1 MAPPGRRLEQRKLIV
16 YARSTTIQAHP
27 SFIDAGIKHIRDTV
41 MPALADIEGSAG
53 LSLLVDRD
61 SGRCIATS
69 SWRDEETLRASEAPA
84 IHLRDQA
91 AEVFHGTAHVER
103 WDIEVLHRDHTSR
116 VGACVRATWFKVDPG
131 KMMHAVDAFKLRLPG
146 MEGADGF
153 CSASLMVDHSA
164 GRAVSSVTFDSVDQ
178 MRASREPA
186 ETARASFL
194 RDAGAELL
202 EVCEFELAI
211 AHLHVPE
218 LV

>member
-1 MAPPGRRLEQRKLIV
+1 M

-41 MPALADIEGSAG
+41 MPALADIEGSEG
-53 LSLLVDRD
+53 LSLLVDRE

-69 SWRDEETLRASEAPA
+69 SWRDEETLRASEGPA

-91 AEVFHGTAHVER
+91 TEVFHGTAHVER

-116 VGACVRATWFKVDPG
+116 PGACVRATWFKVDPG
-131 KMMHAVDAFKLRLPG
+131 TMTHAVDVWKLNLPA
-146 MEGADGF
+146 MEGTDGF
-153 CSASLMVDHSA
+153 CSASLMADHAA
-164 GRAVSSVTFDSVDQ
+164 GRAVSSVTFDSVEQ
-178 MRASREPA
+178 MRADREQA
-186 ETARASFL
+186 EAIRTRAL
-194 RDAGAELL
+194 RETGAELL

-218 LV
+218 MV

>member
-1 MAPPGRRLEQRKLIV
+1 M

-41 MPALADIEGSAG
+41 MPALADIDGSAG

-69 SWRDEETLRASEAPA
+69 SWRDEETLRASEATA

-91 AEVFHGTAHVER
+91 TEVFHGTSQVSR
-103 WDIEVLHRDHTSR
+103 WDIEVLHRDHASHL
-116 VGACVRATWFKVDPG
+116 GACVRVTWFKVDPG
-131 KMMHAVDAFKLRLPG
+131 KMTHAVDVYKLRLPA
-146 MEGADGF
+146 MEEVDGF

-164 GRAVSSVTFDSVDQ
+164 GRAVSSVTFDSVEQ
-178 MRASREPA
+178 MRASREQSEA
-186 ETARASFL
+186 GRTAFL
-194 RDAGAELL
+194 REAGAELL
-202 EVCEFELAI
+202 EVSEFELAI

-218 LV
+218 MV

>member
-1 MAPPGRRLEQRKLIV
+1 M

-69 SWRDEETLRASEAPA
+69 SWMDEDTLRASEAPA

-91 AEVFHGTAHVER
+91 TEVFHGTAHVER
-103 WDIEVLHRDHTSR
+103 WDIEVLHRNHTSR

-131 KMMHAVDAFKLRLPG
+131 KMTHAVDVFKLRLPA

-164 GRAVSSVTFDSVDQ
+164 GRAVTSVTFDSVEQ
-178 MRASREPA
+178 MRASRAQA
-186 ETARASFL
+186 ETARTAFL
-194 RDAGAELL
+194 REAGAELL

-218 LV
+218 MV

>member
-1 MAPPGRRLEQRKLIV
+1 M

-41 MPALADIEGSAG
+41 MPALADIEGSEG

-69 SWRDEETLRASEAPA
+69 SWMDEETLRASEAPA

-91 AEVFHGTAHVER
+91 TEVFHGTARVER
-103 WDIEVLHRDHTSR
+103 WDIEVLHRDHASR
-116 VGACVRATWFKVDPG
+116 PGACVRVTWFKVDPG
-131 KMMHAVDAFKLRLPG
+131 TMTHAVDVWKLSLPTI
-146 MEGADGF
+146 EEADGF
-153 CSASLMVDHSA
+153 CSASLMADHAA
-164 GRAVSSVTFDSVDQ
+164 GRAVSSVTFDSVEQ
-178 MRASREPA
+178 MRASREQTESIRSRA
-186 ETARASFL
+186 LRET
-194 RDAGAELL
+194 GAELL

-218 LV
+218 MV